1 MSCLPGSPCYN
12 TTSSSS
18 GDPCNPNGAV
28 SCATVIYNGPN
39 LPTTGI
45 DTCTNLCVALQEI
58 DNTISQIVSGS
69 NITASNGLTKVGDDI
84 RLGGSLTQSTTIATG
99 IYDLILTGI
108 DAGSPT
114 DQLLVLTPGGVV
126 KKVAASSLTPSI
138 TLTPNSGLDWTDA
151 PTNTELR
158 TLYNTLVNDNAQS
171 IPLGGAPSHPA
182 SYWKTKTFVE
192 MFDEILFPPQLP
204 TYTIPE
210 VQIIGITTQPAEV
223 GSTISINATI
233 RADKWDAG
241 AFTILR
247 MLKTVNGGSPTT
259 STPSIT
265 TTTGAAFGTQFTFAD
280 PNSPNIFYT
289 GSYTESL
296 VVPAPASGSSSTVT
310 YQANGDH
317 GAGLPKFTSLNVA
330 DVRPAA
336 CDTISAPQASCTTS
350 SAVYTITGLYPIFY
364 GAIDNPTNTATV
376 DNASIA
382 ADIAAGGSSGRTS
395 TKLPLVSA
403 TGTITIPFTANLNQ
417 KTFWIAVPNTGNT
430 AKTKFKPLWGLQ
442 IENTFGPSNAW
453 DDYGT
458 VNVNSPTGLWNGI
471 SYRIYRSN
479 YSTATGNPGNFQIY

>member
-69 NITASNGLTKVGDDI
+69 NITASNGLSKVGDDI

-204 TYTIPE
+204 TYTIPT
-210 VQIIGITTQPAEV
+210 VQISSLAGGLYEV
-223 GSTISINATI
+223 GTSIPINATVV
-233 RADKWDAG
+233 ANKWDAG
-241 AFTILR
+241 AFSTLR
-247 MLKTVNGGSPTT
+247 MIKTVNGGSPTT
-259 STPSIT
+259 SSLTPIT
-265 TTTGAAFGTQFTFAD
+265 ITPGSAFGQNFPPIPN
-280 PNSPNIFYT
+280 PNSTNTLYT
-289 GSYTESL
+289 ASYTDAL
-296 VVPAPASGSSSTVT
+296 FVIPAPSSGTSSTVVF
-310 YQANGDH
+310 QANGDH
-317 GAGLPKFTSLNVA
+317 AAGFPKFTSLNAA

-336 CDTISAPQASCTTS
+336 CDTINAPQDACTTS
-350 SAVYTITGLYPIFY
+350 SSSITFTGIYPIFF
-364 GAIDNPTNTATV
+364 GAIDNGLAHN
-376 DNASIA
+376 DS
-382 ADIAAGGSSGRTS
+382 DIALDMQNGTTPGRS
-395 TKLPLVSA
+395 VTKNIVSA
-403 TGTITIPFTANLNQ
+403 TGTVTAAFATQTQ
-417 KTFWIAVPNTGNT
+417 KWFWIAVPASYA
-430 AKTKFKPLWGLQ
+430 AKTTVKTVWNNYFTPFGASYAWSIISSSQNVTTALW
-442 IENTFGPSNAW
+442 SNI
-453 DDYGT
+453 
-458 VNVNSPTGLWNGI
+458 P
-471 SYRIYRSN
+471 YRIYRTN
-479 YSTATGNPGNFQIY
+479 YVTDTAGSVEIY